1 MADLES
7 LYRERFSE
15 AERVRKDQI
24 WQVLCRDF
32 FQQFVR
38 PEQDTVLDIA
48 CGLGEFT
55 RHIRARR
62 KIAIDL
68 NPEAATLLPPE
79 TEFHL
84 TSAECMAAVQD
95 ASVDVCFSSNF
106 LEHLPTKEVVGR
118 VLAEI
123 RRVLRPGGLY
133 VALQPNIRFCGD
145 VYWDFWDHH
154 TALSDRSCREL
165 FVQSGLAVV
174 RLIPRFLPYSTKSAL
189 PTHPALVR
197 AYLRVPAAWHLL
209 GKQFLIV
216 GQKPAA
222 GGA

>member
-7 LYRERFSE
+7 LYRERFSA
-15 AERVRKDQI
+15 AERQRKDEI
-24 WQVLCRDF
+24 WQVLCRDY

-38 PEQDTVLDIA
+38 PQQDTVLDIA

-68 NPEAATLLPPE
+68 NPEAPGLLPPE
-79 TEFHL
+79 AEFHL
-84 TSAECMAAVQD
+84 VSAEHITPVAD
-95 ASVDVCFSSNF
+95 STVDVCFSSNF
-106 LEHLPTKEVVGR
+106 LEHLPSKDVVGT

-123 RRVLRPGGLY
+123 RRVLRPGGIY

-154 TALSDRSCREL
+154 TALSDRSCNEL
-165 FVQSGLAVV
+165 FLQSGLSVA
-174 RLIPRFLPYSTKSAL
+174 RLIPRFLPYSTKSGL
-189 PTHPALVR
+189 PTHPALVA
-197 AYLRVPAAWHLL
+197 AYLKMPIVWRLL

-216 GQKPAA
+216 GKKPMA
-222 GGA
+222 

>member
-24 WQVLCRDF
+24 WQVLCRDY

-48 CGLGEFT
+48 CGLGEFS

-68 NPEAATLLPPE
+68 NTEAAVLLPPE
-79 TEFHL
+79 AEFHL
-84 TSAECMAAVQD
+84 VSAEHMAAIED
-95 ASVDVCFSSNF
+95 DSVDVCFSSNF
-106 LEHLPTKEVVGR
+106 LEHLPTKDVVQN
-118 VLAEI
+118 VIAEI

-165 FVQSGLAVV
+165 FLQSGLSVV

-189 PTHPALVR
+189 PSHPALVA
-197 AYLRVPAAWHLL
+197 AYLRAPLAWKLL

-222 GGA
+222 AA